1 MKHMVAAL
9 TVGACLLFSLA
20 EVVLADNPHNA
31 AIGGTGATGQP
42 GAINSTMCGSIGPT
56 GTMQAEPGNGRG
68 VKSPFNTTGVGVPPN
83 YAGNSVPG
91 GRTNPTAPTGL
102 PGSPAVGS
110 NANTAHAVS
119 EYDVACFQATRH
131 LP

>member
-1 MKHMVAAL
+1 MKQIATSL
-9 TVGACLLFSLA
+9 GVGACLLISWA
-20 EVVLADNPHNA
+20 GIVQADNPH
-31 AIGGTGATGQP
+31 TGPTKGQP
-42 GAINSTMCGSIGPT
+42 GAINGTTCGAIGPA
-56 GTMQAEPGNGRG
+56 GTTQAEPGNGTG

-119 EYDVACFQATRH
+119 EYDVACFQATQH